1 MSDEEEKPSLI
12 AHRSSLGTFFM
23 AYRAEKLAQELKEKL
38 SVLIA
43 RELRDPRLGLATITN
58 VKLSPDRRYARL
70 FISVFGSAEEQ
81 RQTLA
86 VLNDSAGF
94 LRRLIGARIRL
105 RHVPE
110 LIFVFDGSVEY
121 GARMEKI
128 LEEVKREL
136 PDLPAPDES
145 PEKSPDEGKDSD
157 HPGR

>member
-1 MSDEEEKPSLI
+1 
-12 AHRSSLGTFFM
+12 M

-70 FISVFGSAEEQ
+70 FVSVLGSPEEQ
-81 RQTLA
+81 RQTLTA
-86 VLNDSAGF
+86 LNDSAGF
-94 LRRLIGARIRL
+94 LRRQIGARIRL
-105 RHVPE
+105 RHIPE
-110 LIFVFDGSVEY
+110 LIFVFDGSIEY
-121 GARMEKI
+121 GARMEQI

>member
-1 MSDEEEKPSLI
+1 
-12 AHRSSLGTFFM
+12 M

-43 RELRDPRLGLATITN
+43 RELRDPRIGLATITN

-70 FISVFGSAEEQ
+70 FVSVLGSTEEQ
-81 RQTLA
+81 RQTLTA
-86 VLNDSAGF
+86 LNDSAGF
-94 LRRLIGARIRL
+94 LRRQIGARIRL
-105 RHVPE
+105 RHIPE
-110 LIFVFDGSVEY
+110 LIFVFDGSIEY
-121 GARMEKI
+121 GARMEQI

-145 PEKSPDEGKDSD
+145 PEKSPDEEKDSD

>member
-1 MSDEEEKPSLI
+1 
-12 AHRSSLGTFFM
+12 M

-105 RHVPE
+105 RHIPE

-145 PEKSPDEGKDSD
+145 PDKSPDEGKDND